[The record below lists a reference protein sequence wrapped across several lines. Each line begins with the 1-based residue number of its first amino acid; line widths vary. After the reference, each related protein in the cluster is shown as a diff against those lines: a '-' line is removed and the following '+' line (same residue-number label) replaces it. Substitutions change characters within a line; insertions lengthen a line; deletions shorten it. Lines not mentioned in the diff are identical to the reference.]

1 MERRKVNY
9 KVIYKGEETD
19 DLIPGKIYNCIAE
32 VYDEENQLHDLAVI
46 DESEE
51 DYLYEP
57 EDFEK
62 VE

>member
-9 KVIYKGEETD
+9 KVKYIGEEMD
-19 DLIPGKIYNCIAE
+19 DLITGKIYDCIAE
-32 VYDEENQLHDLAVI
+32 VYDEDNQLHDLAVI

-51 DYLYEP
+51 DYLYDP

-62 VE
+62 VK

>member
-19 DLIPGKIYNCIAE
+19 DIITGKVYECIAE

-51 DYLYEP
+51 DYLYDP

-62 VE
+62 AE